1 LFKHYGKVSCCCR
14 SGWASCCSCMPVNH
28 CMYLEKQ
35 QVMLSKTKIWNGSAW
50 VKARA
55 KIYSSGAWKTVIQG
69 SGLNQSNITDAMMEE
84 DVDYYMASEDEA
96 DVYLQLVEE

>member
-1 LFKHYGKVSCCCR
+1 
-14 SGWASCCSCMPVNH
+14 
-28 CMYLEKQ
+28 MYLEKQ

-55 KIYSSGAWKTVIQG
+55 KIYSSGAWKTVIQA
-69 SGLNQSNITDAMMEE
+69 SGLNLNITDAMMEE

>member
-1 LFKHYGKVSCCCR
+1 
-14 SGWASCCSCMPVNH
+14 
-28 CMYLEKQ
+28 
-35 QVMLSKTKIWNGSAW
+35 MLSKTKIWNGSAW

-69 SGLNQSNITDAMMEE
+69 SGLNLNITDAMMEE
-84 DVDYYMASEDEA
+84 DVDYYFASEDEA

>member
-1 LFKHYGKVSCCCR
+1 MSTTYIEQHKTLFTPSLNRDESVR
-14 SGWASCCSCMPVNH
+14 SGTLP
-28 CMYLEKQ
+28 
-35 QVMLSKTKIWNGSAW
+35 IG
-50 VKARA
+50 
-55 KIYSSGAWKTVIQG
+55 VIQG